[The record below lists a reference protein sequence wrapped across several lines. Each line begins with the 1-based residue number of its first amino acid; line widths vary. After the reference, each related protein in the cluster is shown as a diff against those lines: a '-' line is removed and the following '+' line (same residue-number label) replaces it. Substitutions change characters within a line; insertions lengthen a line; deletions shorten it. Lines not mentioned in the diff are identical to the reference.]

1 MMEITMR
8 RIDRNSKEWRQL
20 VAWIVGMIVVGI
32 VVYVTHTDNNPSQ
45 DIDAAGFLIM
55 GISWAAIVYF
65 FKIYVKENV
74 K

>member
-1 MMEITMR
+1 MMEIIMR

-20 VAWIVGMIVVGI
+20 VAWIVGMIIVGI
-32 VVYVTHTDNNPSQ
+32 AVYVTHIENNPSQ

-55 GISWAAIVYF
+55 GISWAAIGYF
-65 FKIYVKENV
+65 FRIYVKENV